1 MRKRTTSRAKET
13 IKEATT
19 KATEAV
25 KETVEK
31 TTVKASEVIEEA
43 KDAAADIAI
52 KKFAETTIELPG
64 FAVTMSSIEEAI
76 KKDIKDK
83 GIEGKEISV
92 YVNVE
97 QKAAYYTVDG
107 QGSDD
112 YRIDLNTL

>member
-43 KDAAADIAI
+43 KDANE
-52 KKFAETTIELPG
+52 FT
-64 FAVTMSSIEEAI
+64 
-76 KKDIKDK
+76 
-83 GIEGKEISV
+83 V
-92 YVNVE
+92 YEKVH
-97 QKAAYYTVDG
+97 
-107 QGSDD
+107 S
-112 YRIDLNTL
+112 

>member
-43 KDAAADIAI
+43 KDAAADIAGSGCRRS
-52 KKFAETTIELPG
+52 KRNCKE
-64 FAVTMSSIEEAI
+64 SS
-76 KKDIKDK
+76 KRS
-83 GIEGKEISV
+83 G
-92 YVNVE
+92 
-97 QKAAYYTVDG
+97 
-107 QGSDD
+107 
-112 YRIDLNTL
+112 